1 MLLLLDTHILLWA
14 AYRPERLTPAAR
26 EVLLDPA
33 NSLMFSAVS
42 IWEVAIKS
50 ALGRRDFVAD
60 PRVLLRGLF
69 ENGYAELPFM
79 GTHAAAVIDLPA
91 LHQDPFDRAL
101 VAQARVDGAV
111 LGTVDAKVLAYGSP
125 VLDLSQRSLTPGL
138 P

>member
-60 PRVLLRGLF
+60 PRVLRRGLF
-69 ENGYAELPFM
+69 ENGYAELPMM
-79 GTHAAAVIDLPA
+79 GAHAAAVADLPA
-91 LHQDPFDRAL
+91 IHQDPFDRAL
-101 VAQARVDGAV
+101 VAQARIEGAV
-111 LGTVDAKVLAYGSP
+111 LGTVDAKVIAYGSP
-125 VLDLSQRSLTPGL
+125 VLDLS
-138 P
+138 